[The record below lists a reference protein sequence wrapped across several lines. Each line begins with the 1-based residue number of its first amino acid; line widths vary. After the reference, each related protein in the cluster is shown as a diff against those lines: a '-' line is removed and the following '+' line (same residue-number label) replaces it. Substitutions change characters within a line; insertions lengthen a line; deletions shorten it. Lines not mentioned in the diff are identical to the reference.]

1 MDQLA
6 LGAFIPFVLI
16 AVAYALRHGRAPFA
30 MLLLTPVLMAMGAVW
45 AIVPDVPRL
54 LGWHD
59 LYMRLA
65 SDPRCDIFFWHYTI
79 DQIEQDS
86 SWYAV
91 AVAAMLAALLLA
103 AWRELNRIERR

>member
-6 LGAFIPFVLI
+6 LGAFIPFALI
-16 AVAYALRHGRAPFA
+16 AAAYARRRCRASFA
-30 MLLLTPVLMAMGAVW
+30 MLLLTPALMAMGAVW
-45 AIVPDVPRL
+45 AVVPDIPRL

-79 DQIEQDS
+79 DQIEQVS

-91 AVAAMLAALLLA
+91 AVVAMLAALLMA
-103 AWRELNRIERR
+103 AWRELNRIEGR